1 MFDQFSTC
9 RLVNCS
15 STPVTP
21 SSHFKNKPTHSQRI
35 QRNTCMSAKFLFTFS
50 SRIFF
55 HAVALAL
62 RNLEAKIYS
71 TVKLLSHSRRF
82 PRENVALKKLLWS
95 APGSFTRRISR
106 LHSLFYLMIEK
117 MRREWEA
124 GGSHRQFHTGG
135 TRGRRWAYHPRVEA
149 AVSPHFR
156 PRLDVV
162 NRLSSISMKFFTR
175 YKIERL

>member
-1 MFDQFSTC
+1 MFDQFLTC

-15 STPVTP
+15 STPATP

-50 SRIFF
+50 SHIFF
-55 HAVALAL
+55 HAIALAL

-71 TVKLLSHSRRF
+71 IVKLSHSRRF

-95 APGSFTRRISR
+95 AARSFTRRISR

-117 MRREWEA
+117 MRREWVA
-124 GGSHRQFHTGG
+124 GGLHRQFHTAG
-135 TRGRRWAYHPRVEA
+135 TRGRRRDGLTT
-149 AVSPHFR
+149 R
-156 PRLDVV
+156 GLKRC
-162 NRLSSISMKFFTR
+162 LSSFPAKVGHR
-175 YKIERL
+175 